1 MLHSAPMR
9 RTGIGLG
16 VLAVVLAAV
25 LGGCGGDDSGDGQAL
40 TAQETAQAYVDA
52 QNADDFARVCSLLGD
67 PLRQQL
73 GGNNCVNFLK
83 EQTSGAPRHTYRL
96 SRVGAA
102 GDKGTAYIVTQGEN
116 GKPVKLSLFL
126 ERRDGEWRIVGS
138 GPTAPRG
145 KPAPHD

>member
-16 VLAVVLAAV
+16 VLAAILAVAI
-25 LGGCGGDDSGDGQAL
+25 GGCGGDDSGDGHTL
-40 TAQETAQAYVDA
+40 TAQGTAQAYVDA
-52 QNADDFARVCSLLGD
+52 QNAGDFARVCSLLGD

-83 EQTSGAPRHTYRL
+83 EQTSGAPRHAYRL
-96 SRVGAA
+96 DTVGAG
-102 GDKGTAYIVTQGEN
+102 GDEATAYIVTQGEN

-126 ERRDGEWRIVGS
+126 ERRDGEWKIVGS

-145 KPAPHD
+145 KPHED